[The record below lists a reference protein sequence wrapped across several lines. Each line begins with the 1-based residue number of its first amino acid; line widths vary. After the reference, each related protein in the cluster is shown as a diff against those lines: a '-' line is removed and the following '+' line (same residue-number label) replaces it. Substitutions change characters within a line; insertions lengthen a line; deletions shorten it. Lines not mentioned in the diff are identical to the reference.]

1 MVQSE
6 ISVSRVRVTDSEIFG
21 PDEDVKKRV
30 RTKGRPKVNE
40 DHARRLFQAD
50 KYTTGQIA
58 IQLACHPDTV
68 RRIRRRLEAEG
79 VLEAEKNIR
88 TKNFVEADFDAECV
102 NAMGISFL
110 EWLAT
115 KRKSHRRVFNFC
127 RRVWDKVWGKPS
139 LVNVAYRNDKLGDK
153 LCLEYLKVFDDR
165 DRSRDRKKL
174 IRQLFKFL
182 GRSDLNDKYMTMTQ
196 SRDPRS
202 VKKIP
207 EINSPTFPLKFE
219 ECLLAMENIDPAY
232 GQAIRF
238 KLCTQMRTGN
248 RKAERAF
255 FGIRVGSEG
264 KSYAYIESP
273 GIFQIHVLEKMG
285 EEWDISWLPRKVR
298 EEIYMLSRIKK
309 SGDPLWDMKPE
320 KLLAAWGDVTE
331 RIIGRRLALHDLRKV
346 SLTWFYVCGLPLEVA
361 TRLNVGWKDLS
372 TADRHYMDIG
382 AMLRHSVREEYVRN
396 IPAWF
401 KDGLEDYVRRDPD
414 KLAELLRDV

>member
-6 ISVSRVRVTDSEIFG
+6 ISVSRVRVTDNEIFG
-21 PDEDVKKRV
+21 KDEPTRTA
-30 RTKGRPKVNE
+30 TKGRPKVNE
-40 DHARRLFQAD
+40 DLARRLFQAD

-58 IQLACHPDTV
+58 QQLVCHPETV
-68 RRIRRRLEAEG
+68 RRIRRRFEAAG
-79 VLEAEKNIR
+79 VLEAETGIR

-115 KRKSHRRVFNFC
+115 KRKNPRRVFNFC
-127 RRVWDKVWGKPS
+127 RKTWDKIWGKPS

-153 LCLEYLKVFDDR
+153 LCLEYLKVFDDP

-182 GRSDLNDKYMTMTQ
+182 GRSDLNDRYMAMTQ
-196 SRDPRS
+196 SRDPRA
-202 VKKIP
+202 VKMIP
-207 EINSPTFPLKFE
+207 EINSPDFPLKFMQ
-219 ECLLAMENIDPAY
+219 CLDEMERIDPDY
-232 GQAIRF
+232 GSAIRF
-238 KLCTQMRTGN
+238 KLCTQMRTGD
-248 RKAERAF
+248 RKSERAF

-264 KSYAYIESP
+264 KSYALIDSP
-273 GIFQIHVLEKMG
+273 DVFQIHVLEKMG

-298 EEIYMLSRIKK
+298 EEIYMLSRIKS
-309 SGDPLWDMKPE
+309 SGDPMWDMKPDE
-320 KLLAAWGDVTE
+320 LLEAWGDITE
-331 RIIGRRLALHDLRKV
+331 RIIGRRLDLHDLRKV

-372 TADRHYMDIG
+372 TADRHYVNIG
-382 AMLRHSVREEYVRN
+382 AMLRHSVREEYVKN

-414 KLAELLRDV
+414 KLASLLTVR